1 MVRPNMPVMAR
12 LLSVVVP
19 VFNEES
25 VLDHFIESCSSAL
38 QALPED
44 LTYELIFVDD
54 GSSDQSKE
62 IIRANITEDD
72 RIRLVALSRNFGH
85 QAALTAGLH
94 AAKGDAVVS
103 IDCDLQDPPPVILE
117 MVAQWEL
124 GADVVLA
131 KRASRS
137 GETRFK
143 LWTAKIF
150 YALIAVLA
158 DSPMS
163 QNVGDFRLLSREVV
177 DVLLQMNESSP
188 YYRGLVNW
196 VGFNQVDVL
205 YDRDPRFAGETKYT
219 LRKMIRL
226 ATSGITSFSDRPLQM
241 ASATGLCLMLMSF
254 LGGLLAV
261 FAKIIDPSRAV
272 PGYASLL
279 LAVLFL
285 GGVQLFSIGV
295 LGLYLSVVNQNT
307 KSRPRFIVWH
317 KESSN

>member
-1 MVRPNMPVMAR
+1 MAK
-12 LLSVVVP
+12 LLSVVIP
-19 VFNEES
+19 TFNEES
-25 VLDHFIESCSSAL
+25 VLGEFIESCTATL
-38 QALPED
+38 QELPTD
-44 LTYELIFVDD
+44 LNYELIFVDD
-54 GSSDQSKE
+54 GSSDGSRD
-62 IIRANITEDD
+62 IIRQNIESDR

-85 QAALTAGLH
+85 QAALTAGLQ

-103 IDCDLQDPPPVILE
+103 IDCDLQDPPSVILQ
-117 MVAQWEL
+117 MVHKWES

-150 YALIAVLA
+150 YAVMTTLS

-177 DVLLQMNESSP
+177 DVLLMMNEASP

-196 VGFNQVDVL
+196 VGFNQVEVL

-219 LRKMIRL
+219 LRKMLRL
-226 ATSGITSFSDRPLQM
+226 ALSGITSFSDRPLQL
-241 ASATGLCLMLMSF
+241 ASAMGLSLMMFSF
-254 LGGLLAV
+254 IGGLLAII
-261 FAKIIDPSRAV
+261 AKLVDPSRAV
-272 PGYASLL
+272 AGYASLL

-295 LGLYLSVVNQNT
+295 LGLYLSVVNHNT
-307 KSRPRFIVWH
+307 KSRPRFIVWT

>member
-1 MVRPNMPVMAR
+1 MTR
-12 LLSVVVP
+12 LLSIVIP
-19 VFNEES
+19 TFNEDL
-25 VLDHFIESCSSAL
+25 VLPDFIESCTATL

-44 LTYELIFVDD
+44 LNYELVFVDD
-54 GSSDQSKE
+54 GSSDQSKR
-62 IIRANITEDD
+62 IIRQNIERDS

-85 QAALTAGLH
+85 QAALTAGLQT
-94 AAKGDAVVS
+94 AKGDAVVS
-103 IDCDLQDPPPVILE
+103 IDCDLQDPPSVILQ
-117 MVAQWEL
+117 MVDAWES

-131 KRASRS
+131 KRATRS

-143 LWTAKIF
+143 MWTAKIF
-150 YALIAVLA
+150 YAVMAALS

-177 DVLLQMNESSP
+177 DVLLDMHESTP

-205 YDRDPRFAGETKYT
+205 YDRDSRFAGETKYT
-219 LRKMIRL
+219 LRKMTRL
-226 ATSGITSFSDRPLQM
+226 ALNGITSFSNRPLQF
-241 ASATGLCLMLMSF
+241 ASVMGLCLMLFSF
-254 LGGLLAV
+254 LGGFLAII
-261 FAKIIDPSRAV
+261 AKIADPSRSVA
-272 PGYASLL
+272 GYASLL

-307 KSRPRFIVWH
+307 KSRPRFIIWN
-317 KESSN
+317 KESTN